1 MTVALEQERDERIL
15 ELIGSMPG
23 CKIDD
28 IVGKASDLTW
38 NQVFAEIDR
47 LSRTGRVLVTLHR
60 RGEYMLTLP
69 SHGVPE
75 AYPRCDI
82 APSAANSATPAAAAD
97 SLVIRSRKGA

>member
-1 MTVALEQERDERIL
+1 MTVALEQDRDERIL

-28 IVGKASDLTW
+28 LVEKAPDLTW

-47 LSRTGRVLVTLHR
+47 LSRTGRVLVTLQR

-82 APSAANSATPAAAAD
+82 APSATTTAAEDSAVA
-97 SLVIRSRKGA
+97 RSRQSA